1 MSILIYIVVTV
12 AYVLIIAEQL
22 CMFLRAILSWFI
34 QDEDNVLMNF
44 LYYITEP
51 VITPVRMILY
61 RLFPTLE
68 EFPVD
73 IAFSVTLILL
83 LLIELL
89 LPTVRL

>member
-1 MSILIYIVVTV
+1 MSILIYIVVTA
-12 AYVLIIAEQL
+12 AYVLIIAEQI

-51 VITPVRMILY
+51 VITPVRLILN
-61 RLFPTLE
+61 RLFPALE

-83 LLIELL
+83 IIIELL